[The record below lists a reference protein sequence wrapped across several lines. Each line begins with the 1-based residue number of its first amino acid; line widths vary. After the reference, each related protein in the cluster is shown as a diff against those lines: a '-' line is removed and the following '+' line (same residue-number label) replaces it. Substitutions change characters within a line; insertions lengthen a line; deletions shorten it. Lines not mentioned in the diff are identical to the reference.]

1 MGPADSVG
9 VGIVA
14 LRSHN
19 ILPPSETALSGHSGT
34 PQQERTKHPGLDH
47 PRRPSLLE
55 GNLCVRFIVQH
66 GI

>member
-34 PQQERTKHPGLDH
+34 PQQERTKHPGLD

>member
-1 MGPADSVG
+1 MGPADSAEVG
-9 VGIVA
+9 TVA

-19 ILPPSETALSGHSGT
+19 ILPPSETTSSDHSGT
-34 PQQERTKHPGLDH
+34 PQQERIKHPGLD

-66 GI
+66 GT